1 MTTSEHV
8 QPIQLPGEDVSL
20 DKPASPNYAHVLI
33 GGAFL
38 ACSMM
43 LVAGA
48 LALPQDKGYTIIG
61 AQAFPFAVAFLLFLV
76 GAGLTWQGIKGG
88 FRFLPAD
95 CVAAAP
101 LGRKQVR
108 SALWI
113 SAGLLVN
120 ALLITQVGFV
130 LSSTLLFV
138 AAARAFG
145 STRWVKDILI
155 GLALTVPVYLGFTQG
170 LGVPLPALII
180 SWI

>member
-1 MTTSEHV
+1 MKMSDHV
-8 QPIQLPGEDVSL
+8 QPIQFPDEDVSL
-20 DKPASPNYAHVLI
+20 DKPVAPNYAHVLI
-33 GGAFL
+33 GGALL

-48 LALPQDKGYTIIG
+48 LALPQDKGYTIVG
-61 AQAFPFAVAFLLFLV
+61 AQAFPFAVAFLLLLV

-88 FRFLPAD
+88 FRFLPAE
-95 CVAAAP
+95 CAAASA
-101 LGRKQVR
+101 LGSKQVR

-120 ALLITQVGFV
+120 ALLITQIGFV

-145 STRWVKDILI
+145 SNRWAKDILI
-155 GLALTVPVYLGFTQG
+155 GLALAVPVYLGFTQG
-170 LGVPLPALII
+170 LGVPLPALID